1 MRWPTDHC
9 SSSSLSGQLMTP
21 CVPFKAASRPT
32 TRVGSTSRCPNG
44 NPFPLICSVSR
55 RSGPVGTGEGTDR
68 KSSALPILSRASR
81 KNWLSVRN
89 ECMSD
94 RSLAQMDNVELAAGP
109 VKNPFGA
116 SMRFETLGR
125 LGREKPRQWPSQ
137 SRSLAKAHTDVRIS
151 GSAPTRRPNCRMRDK
166 SRSPLSGAR
175 SAGKVRITRPLAQTI
190 GARGSTPGIAAEML

>member
-1 MRWPTDHC
+1 MRCPTDHSP
-9 SSSSLSGQLMTP
+9 SSNSSGQQRTP
-21 CVPFKAASRPT
+21 CVPFKATSRPT

-89 ECMSD
+89 ECMFD

-109 VKNPFGA
+109 VKNPFDP

-125 LGREKPRQWPSQ
+125 PGREKPRRSPSL
-137 SRSLAKAHTDVRIS
+137 SRSLTKLIQMFGSPVRCRRGDQTAACATKVALRSAARGQAAKS
-151 GSAPTRRPNCRMRDK
+151 GSRDPWRRP
-166 SRSPLSGAR
+166 
-175 SAGKVRITRPLAQTI
+175 
-190 GARGSTPGIAAEML
+190 

>member
-1 MRWPTDHC
+1 
-9 SSSSLSGQLMTP
+9 MTP
-21 CVPFKAASRPT
+21 CVPFKATSRPM
-32 TRVGSTSRCPNG
+32 TRVGSNSRCANG

-55 RSGPVGTGEGTDR
+55 GSDPIGTGERTDR
-68 KSSALPILSRASR
+68 KSSVLPTLSRASR

-89 ECMSD
+89 ECISD
-94 RSLAQMDNVELAAGP
+94 RSLAQMNNVELAARP
-109 VKNPFGA
+109 VKNPFDW

-125 LGREKPRQWPSQ
+125 SGREKPRRVQSQ
-137 SRSLAKAHTDVRIS
+137 SRSLPKAHADVRIS
-151 GSAPTRRPNCRMRDK
+151 GSAPTRRPNWRMRDK

>member
-1 MRWPTDHC
+1 
-9 SSSSLSGQLMTP
+9 MTP
-21 CVPFKAASRPT
+21 CIPFKATSRPM
-32 TRVGSTSRCPNG
+32 TRVGSDSGCSNG
-44 NPFPLICSVSR
+44 NPFALICSLSR
-55 RSGPVGTGEGTDR
+55 RSGPVGTGEGTDP

-81 KNWLSVRN
+81 KNWLSVGN
-89 ECMSD
+89 ECISD

-109 VKNPFGA
+109 VKNPFDA

-125 LGREKPRQWPSQ
+125 LGREKPRRWPSQ
-137 SRSLAKAHTDVRIS
+137 SRSLAKAHTEVRIS